1 MDQRQNAGAGHVTM
15 GRRELIILLGGAA
28 IASPLTSRAQQK
40 TMPVIGFLSSMPG
53 PHAPSVAFR
62 QGLSETGYIENKNV
76 AIEYREAEGRL
87 DLLAHAA
94 DLVSRRVDVI
104 AAAGPPAVS
113 AAKKLTSTIPIVF
126 TMGDPVE
133 EGFVD
138 SLAQPG
144 GNLTGVSLMI
154 TELMPKRLEL
164 LTEVVPQARVIALLV
179 RLNVLRVEHI
189 MQDAARA
196 KGVELPIVRAGTKE
210 GIDTA
215 FASMVELKAGAV
227 VIGDN
232 PFFNTQRRRLV
243 ALSARYALPTISAW
257 REFPASGGLIS
268 YGASLPSSLRQ
279 LGIYTGK
286 ILSGVKPA
294 DLPVE
299 QPAKFE
305 LVINLKTA
313 NALGLTLP
321 QSLLARAD
329 EVIE

>member
-104 AAAGPPAVS
+104 AAAGPPALS
-113 AAKKLTSTIPIVF
+113 AAKKLTSI
-126 TMGDPVE
+126 E

-232 PFFNTQRRRLV
+232 PFFNTQRSRLV

>member
-1 MDQRQNAGAGHVTM
+1 
-15 GRRELIILLGGAA
+15 
-28 IASPLTSRAQQK
+28 
-40 TMPVIGFLSSMPG
+40 
-53 PHAPSVAFR
+53 
-62 QGLSETGYIENKNV
+62 
-76 AIEYREAEGRL
+76 
-87 DLLAHAA
+87 
-94 DLVSRRVDVI
+94 
-104 AAAGPPAVS
+104 
-113 AAKKLTSTIPIVF
+113 
-126 TMGDPVE
+126 
-133 EGFVD
+133 
-138 SLAQPG
+138 
-144 GNLTGVSLMI
+144 
-154 TELMPKRLEL
+154 
-164 LTEVVPQARVIALLV
+164 
-179 RLNVLRVEHI
+179 

-210 GIDTA
+210 EIDAA

-232 PFFNTQRRRLV
+232 PFFNTQRSRLV

-313 NALGLTLP
+313 NALVSRCRSATRAPTRSNEIVSQIRCRRISRARCTNGRH
-321 QSLLARAD
+321 SLHTKDGR
-329 EVIE
+329 